1 MSGPH
6 HVVVWLG
13 GWEVEKRVGGGLVYG
28 SQDSVDTGSVGLG
41 KEEGAELEGI
51 SGTGLSLLN

>member
-1 MSGPH
+1 M
-6 HVVVWLG
+6 
-13 GWEVEKRVGGGLVYG
+13 EKRVGGCLVYG
-28 SQDSVDTGSVGLG
+28 SQDSMDAGSVGLG